1 MYPNSTPEFRI
12 VIDENNNQT
21 LQIRYIN
28 TIQNYV
34 GNWNNVPIVKQEL
47 LNNN

>member
-12 VIDENNNQT
+12 VVDENNTQT

-28 TIQNYV
+28 TTQNY
-34 GNWNNVPIVKQEL
+34 GRSWNNVPMVKQEL
-47 LNNN
+47 LNSN